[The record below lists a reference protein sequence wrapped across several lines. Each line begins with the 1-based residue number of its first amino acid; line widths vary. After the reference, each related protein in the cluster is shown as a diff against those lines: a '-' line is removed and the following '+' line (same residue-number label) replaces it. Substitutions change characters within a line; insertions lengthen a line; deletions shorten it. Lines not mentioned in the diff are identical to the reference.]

1 MLAAFCFWLHRGTIN
16 PLLSTDRYIM
26 PEFKHISLQD
36 AHSMIEA
43 GCQLADI
50 RDEQSYAM
58 SHIPSAN
65 HLDNQS
71 LQQFIEQAD
80 PDKALIVYCYH
91 GNSSQSAAQYF
102 VEKDFTEVYSMDG
115 GFEMWRQLFPQNT
128 ANT

>member
-1 MLAAFCFWLHRGTIN
+1 
-16 PLLSTDRYIM
+16 M
-26 PEFKHISLQD
+26 PEFKHISPQD
-36 AHSMIEA
+36 AQSMIEA

-65 HLDNQS
+65 HLDNQR

-80 PDKALIVYCYH
+80 PDKALIIYCYH

-102 VEKDFTEVYSMDG
+102 VEKDFTEVYRMDG